1 MRDRCVPD
9 HLSQLFTTLTGEKKH
24 CDTVT
29 DDLLKKRTE
38 KGKRRRRCKK
48 LHLHHHMYVASGH
61 NNGEF
66 HCHIC
71 HIYGLSPAGQGK
83 KRDRSI
89 WYRSVT
95 VMKEK
100 SEKWMTQIERLGM
113 ISG

>member
-1 MRDRCVPD
+1 MCDRCVPD
-9 HLSQLFTTLTGEKKH
+9 HLSQLFATLTGEKKH

-29 DDLLKKRTE
+29 DDLLKKE
-38 KGKRRRRCKK
+38 QKKEIEGGGVKK
-48 LHLHHHMYVASGH
+48 LHLHHHVHVASGH

-71 HIYGLSPAGQGK
+71 HTYGLSPAGQEK
-83 KRDRSI
+83 RRDRSI

-100 SEKWMTQIERLGM
+100 SEKWTMRIELLEAING
-113 ISG
+113 